1 MAFVIGLVAATARAV
16 SGGDDS
22 SNPGYNG
29 NGQNYNNNRVYN
41 NGRAAS
47 AVGRRADRRT
57 DRIATR
63 YNDAATVMSLVSS
76 ASRSRSAALGP
87 TQPAPPYMNYG
98 EGPGPRGAY
107 YGEPHMNYGDPYMN
121 YGEGPAPRGA
131 YYGSEPQGP
140 VAGAYYRDMP
150 AGAPEGQRW
159 RDEQS
164 YNQPVNQRGRGLG
177 GAASSVTELPP
188 YEHDH
193 RPRKS

>member
-1 MAFVIGLVAATARAV
+1 MAFVIGLVAATARAI
-16 SGGDDS
+16 SGGDDG

-29 NGQNYNNNRVYN
+29 SGQNYNNNRVYN

-47 AVGRRADRRT
+47 AVGRRSDRRT

-63 YNDAATVMSLVSS
+63 YQDVSTVMSLVSS
-76 ASRSRSAALGP
+76 SSRSRSAAPGP

-107 YGEPHMNYGDPYMN
+107 YGEPHMNYGEPCMN
-121 YGEGPAPRGA
+121 YGEGPAPRVA
-131 YYGSEPQGP
+131 YYASEPQG
-140 VAGAYYRDMP
+140 AGAYYRDMP

-159 RDEQS
+159 MDEQR
-164 YNQPVNQRGRGLG
+164 YNRPVSQRGRGLE
-177 GAASSVTELPP
+177 GAGSSATEPPP

-193 RPRKS
+193 RPHKS